1 MSELKSSIKSLD
13 PADKP
18 VAGQGGRP
26 RPPPASTSWSRR
38 AAPSSRPPRR
48 PQAGERDRLDL
59 TLGGHGRRRGH
70 LHLVTQVQ
78 RELEDIFVGMGYRV
92 VQGPEVEDDWHNFE
106 ALNIPPGHP
115 ARSMQDTLYV
125 ELGEPEQVM
134 LRTHTSPVQIR
145 TMETQAP
152 PIYVVAPGRT
162 YRNETLDARH
172 SPVFHQ
178 IEALAVDRGITL
190 ADLFGTI
197 ETFVRRLFGDDRIR
211 TRFRPD
217 FFPYTEPSAE
227 LAVSCIFCDGAGCR
241 VCSQSGWIELG
252 GCGMVDPNVL
262 QRRGHRPRGVHRVR
276 VRLRPRPHRDD
287 PLRHRR
293 DQDVLRRRRALPGAV
308 LRHPPCAHRS
318 PGSVSSRP
326 VDAPVADIVAA
337 LNQLGLEVE
346 GVEQP
351 GDEIT
356 GVDRRAGPR
365 RRCRTRTPTSCRS
378 PTSTSAT
385 ARPRVVCGAPNI
397 VAGMVVPFAPSG
409 ATLPGGFTLERRKI
423 RGEVSDGMLL
433 LGQGARPRR
442 RPRRHPRAR
451 RRAPSSAPTCARCSA
466 STT

>member
-1 MSELKSSIKSLD
+1 VSLLPDGYLDDAARAIGAAADEAELAAAERKYAGRGSAVSELKSSIKTLD

-18 VAGQGGRP
+18 VAGKLVAETTARIDELV
-26 RPPPASTSWSRR
+26 AARR
-38 AAPSSRPPRR
+38 AELATAEAE
-48 PQAGERDRLDL
+48 QAGERDRLDL

-106 ALNIPPGHP
+106 ALNMVPGHP

-145 TMETQAP
+145 TMEAMKP
-152 PIYVVAPGRT
+152 PIFVVAPGRT

-197 ETFVRRLFGDDRIR
+197 ETFVRRLFDDERIR

-262 QRRGHRPRGVHRVR
+262 EGVGI
-276 VRLRPRPHRDD
+276 DSEEYTGF
-287 PLRHRR
+287 
-293 DQDVLRRRRALPGAV
+293 AFGF
-308 LRHPPCAHRS
+308 
-318 PGSVSSRP
+318 
-326 VDAPVADIVAA
+326 
-337 LNQLGLEVE
+337 GLERIAMVRYDI
-346 GVEQP
+346 
-351 GDEIT
+351 DEIKT
-356 GVDRRAGPR
+356 
-365 RRCRTRTPTSCRS
+365 
-378 PTSTSAT
+378 
-385 ARPRVVCGAPNI
+385 
-397 VAGMVVPFAPSG
+397 F
-409 ATLPGGFTLERRKI
+409 F
-423 RGEVSDGMLL
+423 DGDVRFLA
-433 LGQGARPRR
+433 QY
-442 RPRRHPRAR
+442 
-451 RRAPSSAPTCARCSA
+451 
-466 STT
+466 

>member
-1 MSELKSSIKSLD
+1 MSLLPDGYLEQAAAAIAFAGDDTELAAAERAYAGRGSAVSDLKGSIKSLD

-18 VAGQGGRP
+18 VAGKLVAETTARIGELVE
-26 RPPPASTSWSRR
+26 ARR
-38 AAPSSRPPRR
+38 AELAATESAL
-48 PQAGERDRLDL
+48 AGERDRLDL
-59 TLGGHGRRRGH
+59 TLGGHGRERGH

-106 ALNIPPGHP
+106 ALNMVPGHP

-125 ELGEPEQVM
+125 ELGDPEQVM

-145 TMETQAP
+145 TMETQQP
-152 PIYVVAPGRT
+152 PIFVVAPGRT

-197 ETFVRRLFGDDRIR
+197 ETFVRRLFDDDRIR

-262 QRRGHRPRGVHRVR
+262 RGVGI
-276 VRLRPRPHRDD
+276 D
-287 PLRHRR
+287 PEVHTGF
-293 DQDVLRRRRALPGAV
+293 AFGF
-308 LRHPPCAHRS
+308 
-318 PGSVSSRP
+318 
-326 VDAPVADIVAA
+326 
-337 LNQLGLEVE
+337 GLERIAMIRY
-346 GVEQP
+346 GI
-351 GDEIT
+351 DEI
-356 GVDRRAGPR
+356 
-365 RRCRTRTPTSCRS
+365 RT
-378 PTSTSAT
+378 
-385 ARPRVVCGAPNI
+385 
-397 VAGMVVPFAPSG
+397 F
-409 ATLPGGFTLERRKI
+409 F
-423 RGEVSDGMLL
+423 DGDVRFLA
-433 LGQGARPRR
+433 QY
-442 RPRRHPRAR
+442 
-451 RRAPSSAPTCARCSA
+451 
-466 STT
+466 